1 MKAGMNTL
9 IAKIGIAVAIVAVIA
24 VGAVFFMKN
33 RGEEEASNV
42 ETRDDAQGQ
51 MTEIGTGSDAQG
63 QMTESGA
70 GSDAQGQ
77 MTEIGTGSDVQGQT
91 ADEVLESQDEEIN
104 AVVEE
109 EHKQEEE
116 ELRTSL
122 LDDPEDVLPYGQYVY
137 EAVYDGE
144 IEMPI
149 WLINPTRSSI
159 PPQYAMVL
167 VFPFD
172 DDVQYE
178 YDAETKQY
186 TIRYTAPPYYR
197 YYSRTSSSWCRC
209 ASEFIGRLDE
219 EGNLIITYC
228 EMSDRGGTVVFDD
241 LEWVYVY
248 TTDEKWIE
256 KQNVFNDRL
265 LCDCICYAAGSS
277 EMDPDVLIDLAAC
290 QVIKEMQDT
299 EQDIYSL
306 LSGTDKYTEAVKEML
321 GVSSADELT
330 LRSHN
335 ASGVLPVSAI
345 RVKLYMNGCDVW
357 IEGSDASGMQ
367 GADPEAVFNISDSIF

>member
-1 MKAGMNTL
+1 MKTGMNTL
-9 IAKIGIAVAIVAVIA
+9 IAKIGLAAAIVAVIA
-24 VGAVFFMKN
+24 AGAVFFMKN
-33 RGEEEASNV
+33 SGEEEASNV
-42 ETRDDAQGQ
+42 ETGDDVQEQ
-51 MTEIGTGSDAQG
+51 LTET
-63 QMTESGA
+63 GA
-70 GSDAQGQ
+70 GSNDQEQ
-77 MTEIGTGSDVQGQT
+77 LTEMGTESDIQGQT
-91 ADEVLESQDEEIN
+91 ADEVLESPNEEIN
-104 AVVEE
+104 TVVEE

-144 IEMPI
+144 IEMPV
-149 WLINPTRSSI
+149 WLLNPTRSSI

-186 TIRYTAPPYYR
+186 TIRYTAPPYYG
-197 YYSRTSSSWCRC
+197 YYSRTSSSWCRY
-209 ASEFIGRLDE
+209 ASELIGHLDE

-265 LCDCICYAAGSS
+265 LCDCICYAAASS
-277 EMDPDVLIDLAAC
+277 EIDPDVLIDLAAC
-290 QVIKEMQDT
+290 QVIDEMQDT

-345 RVKLYMNGCDVW
+345 RVKLYINGCNVW

-367 GADPEAVFNISDSIF
+367 GADPEAVFNISDSIFQIKG